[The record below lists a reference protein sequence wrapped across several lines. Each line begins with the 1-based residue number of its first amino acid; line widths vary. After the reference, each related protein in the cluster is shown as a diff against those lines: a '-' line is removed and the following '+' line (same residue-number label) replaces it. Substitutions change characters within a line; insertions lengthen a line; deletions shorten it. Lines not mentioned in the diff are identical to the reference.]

1 MTNLKSLMN
10 DWQKDLNRCQKD
22 LNRCQ
27 KIESLREAV
36 MACDTFGELSRII
49 DRNLEFLIG
58 NEEVI
63 PMFERAIKR
72 IRGIRKEQM
81 KSWKL
86 QMN

>member
-10 DWQKDLNRCQKD
+10 DWQKD